1 MFQHLSKQ
9 MPHGPAPTLGF
20 LIFAGLLLLPTVPVN
35 AATFGELEA
44 WCATPEAGGRP
55 RLCSGYLETM
65 IEGLASTDPS
75 LNDGVRACVPEGE
88 DRAEVVRLLL
98 AYARDNPSSRDRSAI
113 VGLGQAV
120 KGRYPCR

>member
-1 MFQHLSKQ
+1 MIRRPSKQ
-9 MPHGPAPTLGF
+9 MKRDLAPALRF
-20 LIFAGLLLLPTVPVN
+20 WIIAGLLLLPTAPAN

-44 WCATPEAGGRP
+44 WCAPPEAGGRP

-65 IEGLASTDPS
+65 IQGLASTDPS

-88 DRAEVVRLLL
+88 DRAEVVRLLH
-98 AYARDNPSSRDRSAI
+98 AYARDNPASRDRPAI

-120 KGRYPCR
+120 KGRYPCP